1 MTSASKTRL
10 TNSPNP
16 PVTSAA
22 TPSFREPRS
31 IPRMPSTIPARP
43 QRIVNAEMTPISRI
57 EPERIASAPR
67 TIPAMD
73 QPATGQS

>member
-22 TPSFREPRS
+22 TPSFREPREATENS
-31 IPRMPSTIPARP
+31 
-43 QRIVNAEMTPISRI
+43 
-57 EPERIASAPR
+57 ERGDAADTEDR
-67 TIPAMD
+67 AGED
-73 QPATGQS
+73 R